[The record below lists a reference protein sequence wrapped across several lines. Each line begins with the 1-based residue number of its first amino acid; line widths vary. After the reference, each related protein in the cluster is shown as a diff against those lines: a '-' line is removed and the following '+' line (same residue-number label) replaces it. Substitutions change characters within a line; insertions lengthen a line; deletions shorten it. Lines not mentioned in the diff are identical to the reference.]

1 MAQLDTSAVA
11 VALRQLV
18 ILERGFPVATKIIV
32 GGEQLDVQNAPAL
45 LDEILGLETSW
56 QAQLNTQPRNDSSHT
71 HVIAA
76 FERLNVPFLS
86 GWEAAEVEIRDA
98 LAAGE
103 FDDLATWRDEASG
116 SSSDLWLVTML
127 GGNEGAAK
135 AKALVAGD
143 DAADAWDRWL
153 VDGKLDK
160 KSTKELR
167 DRFANAKGPLE
178 TRPVKTH
185 EKIDRQ
191 IGAYLAIAY
200 CYHPDR
206 RATSTRR
213 RSTSWRTTSSSIRSH
228 RPRHWRTCGRALC
241 TSRPRAPRRG
251 ECACGTSSRSAT
263 SCSRGSTPRRA
274 AWVAARPRHDARD
287 AKRLDRY
294 FFGAPYTLSICARYT
309 ASDPR
314 PIDARRSSTCASSSI
329 GCGSRFSSNWVP

>member
-1 MAQLDTSAVA
+1 
-11 VALRQLV
+11 LRQLV

-135 AKALVAGD
+135 AKALVAETTPRMHGI
-143 DAADAWDRWL
+143 
-153 VDGKLDK
+153 VGS
-160 KSTKELR
+160 ST
-167 DRFANAKGPLE
+167 ASS
-178 TRPVKTH
+178 TRN
-185 EKIDRQ
+185 
-191 IGAYLAIAY
+191 
-200 CYHPDR
+200 
-206 RATSTRR
+206 RR
-213 RSTSWRTTSSSIRSH
+213 RSSAIASRTRKARSK
-228 RPRHWRTCGRALC
+228 
-241 TSRPRAPRRG
+241 
-251 ECACGTSSRSAT
+251 
-263 SCSRGSTPRRA
+263 
-274 AWVAARPRHDARD
+274 HDR
-287 AKRLDRY
+287 
-294 FFGAPYTLSICARYT
+294 
-309 ASDPR
+309 
-314 PIDARRSSTCASSSI
+314 
-329 GCGSRFSSNWVP
+329 